1 MVKILQKKN
10 VYIVYDDK
18 LLKEDIEAS
27 FSAHYWQKENKIM
40 GSAQGRGTTW
50 FVQLDTLQAA
60 LRHYRRGGFF
70 GKIVSDHYL
79 FNGWQKTR
87 SIQEF
92 HLLDKLIQSGVNV
105 PKPIAAQVKKEVFSY
120 QADLLSE
127 KIPDAKDL
135 VDILQ
140 QRALSTQEYQTIG
153 EQIKKMHNA
162 QVNHTDLNIHN
173 ILLDKQGKVWL
184 IDFDKCYQQ
193 SGENWQAANLDRL
206 LRSFNKELK
215 KRAIKWQ
222 PANWNDLING
232 YRAYTQT
239 T

>member
-1 MVKILQKKN
+1 MVKISQKNK
-10 VYIVYDDK
+10 VYIVYDDD
-18 LLKEDIEAS
+18 LLRENIEDC
-27 FSAHYWQKENKIM
+27 FSADYWQQQNKIV

-50 FVQLDTLQAA
+50 FIQLDKLQGA
-60 LRHYRRGGFF
+60 LRHYRRGGLF
-70 GKIVSDHYL
+70 GKIISDHYI
-79 FNGWQKTR
+79 FSGWKKTR
-87 SIQEF
+87 SVQEF
-92 HLLDKLIQSGVNV
+92 YLLDKLNQAGVNV
-105 PKPIAAQVKKEVFSY
+105 PKPIAARAVKSGLSY

-140 QRALSTQEYQTIG
+140 QRALSQQEYQAIG
-153 EQIKKMHNA
+153 LQIKKMHDA

-193 SGENWQAANLDRL
+193 SGDNWKKSNLERL

-215 KRAIKWQ
+215 KRSIKWQ
-222 PANWNDLING
+222 AADWQYFIKG
-232 YRAYTQT
+232 YGA
-239 T
+239 